1 MFSGVNEMDLLPAT
15 IPSLKTDFQI
25 IEPKILPD
33 SMNPAKLYLDRLRE
47 SGRRGMEQALN
58 LVAGILSNFRINDC
72 YHFNWS
78 AVRFQHTAALRN
90 YLAELKD
97 DEGNQVYKA
106 STINHLLSAL
116 RGVLKITWQLEY
128 MDSDQYQRAVAIE
141 NVKGSSL
148 PAGRDLSR
156 GELKGLI
163 DSCANDRKICGIRDA
178 AIIAF
183 LYTCGPRRHEVVK
196 ARLQDYNQKS
206 GRLVIT
212 GKGNKQRTVYLD
224 NGAKEA
230 MEDWLSVRGS
240 EPGPLFY
247 AINKGGNIVF
257 NKKGMSS
264 QAIYFILNKRGMES
278 GVASFSPHDL
288 RRTFVSDML
297 DAGVDI
303 VTVSKLAGH
312 SSVTTT
318 GRYDRRGE
326 ETKRKAAGVLHVP
339 YTKRKGRQ

>member
-1 MFSGVNEMDLLPAT
+1 MDLLS
-15 IPSLKTDFQI
+15 IPHTDIQI

-33 SMNPAKLYLDRLRE
+33 SLNPAKLYLDRLRP
-47 SGRRGMEQALN
+47 SGRRGMAQALN
-58 LVAGILSNFRINDC
+58 LVAGIYSNFRINDC
-72 YHFNWS
+72 YQFNWS
-78 AVRFQHTAALRN
+78 AVRFQHTAWLRN

-97 DEGNQVYKA
+97 DDGNLVYKPA
-106 STINHLLSAL
+106 TINHLLSAL

-128 MDSDQYQRAVAIE
+128 MDSDQYQRAVAVE
-141 NVKGSSL
+141 DVRGSSL
-148 PAGRDLSR
+148 PAGRDLSH
-156 GELKGLI
+156 GELKVLME
-163 DSCANDRKICGIRDA
+163 SCANDRKICGIRDA

-196 ARLQDYNQKS
+196 AKLHDYNTKS

-257 NKKGMSS
+257 NIKGMSS
-264 QAIYFILNKRGMES
+264 QAIYKILRKRGIES

-312 SSVTTT
+312 ASVTTT

-326 ETKRKAAGVLHVP
+326 EVKRKAAGVLHVP
-339 YTKRKGRQ
+339 YIKRKSSNNA